1 MERPTNIKGVQR
13 LAGRLAALGR
23 FLGRLG
29 EKALPFYQLL
39 KKGDNFEWSEEAQ
52 KAFDDLKR
60 MLSTPPI
67 LVTPKEKEPMLLY
80 IAATNQVV
88 STALVVERPEEGK
101 THGVQ
106 RPVYYVSEVLSPA
119 K

>member
-1 MERPTNIKGVQR
+1 M
-13 LAGRLAALGR
+13 
-23 FLGRLG
+23 
-29 EKALPFYQLL
+29 

-60 MLSTPPI
+60 TLSTPPI

-88 STALVVERPEEGK
+88 STTLV
-101 THGVQ
+101 
-106 RPVYYVSEVLSPA
+106 
-119 K
+119 

>member
-1 MERPTNIKGVQR
+1 
-13 LAGRLAALGR
+13 
-23 FLGRLG
+23 
-29 EKALPFYQLL
+29 
-39 KKGDNFEWSEEAQ
+39 
-52 KAFDDLKR
+52 

-88 STALVVERPEEGK
+88 STALVVERREDGK

-106 RPVYYVSEVLSPA
+106 RPVYYVSEVLSPEA
-119 K
+119 THVK

>member
-1 MERPTNIKGVQR
+1 M
-13 LAGRLAALGR
+13 
-23 FLGRLG
+23 
-29 EKALPFYQLL
+29 

-60 MLSTPPI
+60 TLSTPPI
-67 LVTPKEKEPMLLY
+67 LVTPTEKEPMLLY

-119 K
+119 KQ